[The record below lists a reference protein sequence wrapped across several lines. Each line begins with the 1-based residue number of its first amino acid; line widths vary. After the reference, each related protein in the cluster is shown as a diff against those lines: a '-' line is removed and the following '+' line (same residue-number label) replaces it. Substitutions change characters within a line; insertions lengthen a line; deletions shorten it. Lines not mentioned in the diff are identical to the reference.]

1 MNLSK
6 ILRKLKSYSGRLL
19 GYIRITYLRMIGVS
33 IGKKSFISFGAKID
47 TRRGK
52 LIIGEKCEIT
62 HGCVILS
69 HDASAKRINKNDNGS
84 GKVKIGNNVFIG
96 VNSVILRN
104 VTIGDNSI
112 IGAGS
117 IVTKDVPPNVVVVG
131 NPAKVI
137 RKLPEKS

>member
-6 ILRKLKSYSGRLL
+6 ILRTFKKYSGGLF
-19 GYIRITYLRMIGVS
+19 GHIRIVYLRMVGIS
-33 IGKKSFISFGAKID
+33 IGKKCFISFGAKID
-47 TRRGK
+47 TRRGS
-52 LIIGEKCEIT
+52 LIIGDRCEIT

-69 HDASAKRINKNDNGS
+69 HDASAKRININDNGS

-117 IVTKDVPPNVVVVG
+117 IVTKDVPPSVIVVG